1 MIRFA
6 RAALLA
12 GSVLLGLAAAGPA
25 TAADGFT
32 DAQKSELG
40 DLVRDYILDHPEI
53 IQDALLALEEK
64 KKQAEAAEM
73 TQAISGMKDI
83 LYTSS
88 RQAVLGD
95 PKAPITLVEFFDY
108 NCGYCKRALSDTLAM
123 LESEKDVRI
132 VLKEFPILGPGSV
145 EAARV
150 AVAVNL
156 VAPDKYI
163 GFHKA
168 LLGAKGH
175 ADEAA
180 ALDAVDEA
188 GVDVDAVKAKM
199 KDPEVAS
206 TLEEVYTMANRLGL
220 SGTPTYV
227 IGDEVVFGAV
237 GVDELRTK
245 VAAMREC
252 GQVSC

>member
-1 MIRFA
+1 MIRLA

-12 GSVLLGLAAAGPA
+12 GSVLLGVAAAPA
-25 TAADGFT
+25 SAADGFT

-40 DLVRDYILDHPEI
+40 DLVRDYILEHPEI
-53 IQDALLALEEK
+53 IQEALVALEAK
-64 KKQAEAAEM
+64 KKEAEAAEL
-73 TQAISGMKDI
+73 TQAISGMKDV
-83 LYTSS
+83 LYSS
-88 RQAVLGD
+88 TRQAILGD

-108 NCGYCKRALSDTLAM
+108 NCGYCKRALADTLAM
-123 LESEKDVRI
+123 LEADKDVKI

-156 VAPDKYI
+156 VAPDKYL

-168 LLGAKGH
+168 LLGTKGH
-175 ADEAA
+175 ADEAS
-180 ALDAVDEA
+180 ALDAVAEA
-188 GVDVDAVKAKM
+188 GIDVEAVKARM
-199 KDPEVAS
+199 KDPEVAN